1 MLYHKML
8 FRLSRT
14 PLFSYA
20 GGWQETVRDDMSDRG
35 RSPSLEASS
44 TGGWNPET
52 ISCAQGLLATD
63 ADAAAALEV
72 SATAVQDPDRLPLE
86 AFNSLS
92 PLRII

>member
-1 MLYHKML
+1 MGAVLNVIPQNAFL
-8 FRLSRT
+8 RLSRT

-72 SATAVQDPDRLPLE
+72 SARAVQDYHWRL
-86 AFNSLS
+86 STLS
-92 PLRII
+92 PA